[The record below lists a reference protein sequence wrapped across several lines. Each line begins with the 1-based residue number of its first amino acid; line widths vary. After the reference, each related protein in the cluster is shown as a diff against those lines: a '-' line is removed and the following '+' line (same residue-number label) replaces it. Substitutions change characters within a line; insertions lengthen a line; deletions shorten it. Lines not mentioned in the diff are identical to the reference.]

1 MVAEQAGGGERVL
14 RRSPDFVERIAIAA
28 AVSFS
33 GDGSMFIIDFLK
45 PSLDLVAD
53 EKGKI
58 VGLRGELEQCVR
70 VFLSPVVCKKLLQS
84 LSRMIES
91 YERRFGEIR
100 VEQAEGG

>member
-1 MVAEQAGGGERVL
+1 MVAEQSRRGERIL
-14 RRSPDFVERIAIAA
+14 RKSPDFVEKMAVAA

-58 VGLRGELEQCVR
+58 VGLRGELEQSVR
-70 VFLSPVVCKKLLQS
+70 IFLSPVVCKKLLQS
-84 LSRMIES
+84 LSRTIEN

-100 VEQAEGG
+100 VEQAEEG